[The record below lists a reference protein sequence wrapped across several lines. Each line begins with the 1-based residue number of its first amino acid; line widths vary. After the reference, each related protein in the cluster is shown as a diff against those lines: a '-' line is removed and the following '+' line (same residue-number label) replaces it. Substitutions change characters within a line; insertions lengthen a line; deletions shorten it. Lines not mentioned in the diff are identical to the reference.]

1 MGEPLPKKT
10 HYTREEYLAFEEK
23 AEYKSEYYDGE
34 VFAMA
39 GGSRNHSVIC
49 FNFIR
54 RVGEILDNKDCV
66 GFDSNMKLDISKA
79 NTYVYP
85 DLMVICGDV
94 QFVENRADIVANPM
108 LIVEVL
114 SPNTESFDRGKKF
127 DYYRSLASLQ
137 EYVLVSQT
145 EPLIEMFY
153 KQNEKI
159 WQYTV
164 VRGVDEKVVL
174 QTLQAEIA
182 LQDIYQKVVWEGE
195 LEKTQP

>member
-10 HYTREEYLAFEEK
+10 HYTREEYLVLEEK

-34 VFAMA
+34 IFAMA

-49 FNFIR
+49 LNLNWAIR
-54 RVGEILDNKDCV
+54 EIISQKDCV
-66 GFDSNMKLDISKA
+66 GFDSSMKLDIPQA

-85 DLMVICGDV
+85 DLMVICGDI
-94 QFVENRADIVANPM
+94 QFVEHRTDIVANPVLVM
-108 LIVEVL
+108 EVL

-127 DYYRSLASLQ
+127 GYYRTLSSLQ

-145 EPLIEMFY
+145 EPLIEVFY
-153 KQNEKI
+153 KQDEKT

-164 VRGVDEKVVL
+164 VRGLTENVLL
-174 QTLQAEIA
+174 QTLHAEIA
-182 LQDIYQKVVWEGE
+182 LKDIYQKVVWEEEPG
-195 LEKTQP
+195 LEKG